1 VNNKTNISPFLNNLS
16 ALMTSIVL
24 MFFVFDAKATVYTSI
39 ADGNY
44 NNCAIWDVGCPNN
57 TIQNGDTVIINHV
70 ISASSSMNI
79 EGVLEINPSG
89 SFTNTNTIDVNALGV
104 VSNDGYFSTLGELH
118 LDGYFF
124 NSSVSEIQDLHVDG
138 YVCNTGTI
146 QVSGETFIHG
156 GIIECNGTLN
166 TCDLDMDNN
175 NASVPVTG
183 SSSSFLQGQ
192 DICCNANS
200 SNPLD
205 DLSADWLIDSS
216 SVSICGLPLIP
227 NAGDDANLSI
237 CNSVESEI
245 NLNDLLS
252 SNTGGVF
259 TEITSSGSFDALTGI
274 LNANGL
280 ASGNYVFEYTAQ
292 GYNNTSDVAEFTI
305 TVSAELFSEETIA
318 VCENEIP
325 FEWNGTTVSESGSV
339 SVMLSSAVSG
349 CDSTVTLNLIVNA
362 IPTSIN
368 DTLVCG
374 SQLPFSWNGS
384 TISGPGSETV
394 TLTSS
399 NGCDSVAVLNVSI
412 EQLEVPVVDF
422 SGPVSCPK
430 DLVTF
435 SILNENSDAVYEW
448 NGPNGF
454 VSSEIFNE
462 FELTEDLMGTYE
474 VNYSLNSCISETTFI
489 DLEIENIFEYKTFK
503 FPNVITANGDDVN
516 DKIILEDFLGSCT
529 EFELTIRDRWGS
541 EVFRQ
546 NRGEQSFQGLS
557 IDGTDLPEGT
567 YFYRLTFAQGDVSGF
582 MHIIR

>member
-1 VNNKTNISPFLNNLS
+1 L
-16 ALMTSIVL
+16 
-24 MFFVFDAKATVYTSI
+24 
-39 ADGNY
+39 
-44 NNCAIWDVGCPNN
+44 
-57 TIQNGDTVIINHV
+57 
-70 ISASSSMNI
+70 
-79 EGVLEINPSG
+79 
-89 SFTNTNTIDVNALGV
+89 
-104 VSNDGYFSTLGELH
+104 
-118 LDGYFF
+118 
-124 NSSVSEIQDLHVDG
+124 
-138 YVCNTGTI
+138 
-146 QVSGETFIHG
+146 
-156 GIIECNGTLN
+156 
-166 TCDLDMDNN
+166 
-175 NASVPVTG
+175 
-183 SSSSFLQGQ
+183 
-192 DICCNANS
+192 
-200 SNPLD
+200 
-205 DLSADWLIDSS
+205 
-216 SVSICGLPLIP
+216 
-227 NAGDDANLSI
+227 
-237 CNSVESEI
+237 
-245 NLNDLLS
+245 
-252 SNTGGVF
+252 NTGGVF
-259 TEITSSGSFDALTGI
+259 TELTSSGSFDALTGI

-362 IPTSIN
+362 IPTSMN

-489 DLEIENIFEYKTFK
+489 DLEIENIFEYNTFK

>member
-1 VNNKTNISPFLNNLS
+1 
-16 ALMTSIVL
+16 MTSIVL

-79 EGVLEINPSG
+79 KGVLEINASG

-237 CNSVESEI
+237 CNSVESAI

-546 NRGEQSFQGLS
+546 NRGEESFQGLS